1 MGLRERLGIKHAVIG
16 EDGHPHCH
24 SCGTDLTGQ
33 PTPARKTDPIRCPSC
48 RAKNF
53 PDLRG
58 SSAAFRP
65 R

>member
-1 MGLRERLGIKHAVIG
+1 MGLRERLGIRYAVIG
-16 EDGHPHCH
+16 EDGRPHCH
-24 SCGTDLTGQ
+24 NCNTDLTGQ
-33 PTPARKTDPIRCPSC
+33 PAKGRDPIKCPSC

-58 SSAAFRP
+58 SSVLYRK

>member
-1 MGLRERLGIKHAVIG
+1 MGLRERLGIRHPVID
-16 EDGHPHCH
+16 EQGHPHCH
-24 SCGTDLTGQ
+24 NCNTDLTGQ
-33 PTPARKTDPIRCPSC
+33 QAPPGAGQPVRCPSC

-58 SSAAFRP
+58 SDFPYRK